1 MTDPGEVPAEQQFE
15 LQLAWPDDV
24 GAEAQPVNQVV
35 FAFDQNFHDMV
46 YMNLGHVPP
55 PLWVSLEVAQE
66 RAAELGNRLQVHPRG
81 SFVMS
86 RGRAEELWRALGMH
100 LGLLPRA

>member
-1 MTDPGEVPAEQQFE
+1 MTDSGEVQAEPPLE
-15 LQLAWPDDV
+15 LQLVWPEDV
-24 GAEAQPVNQVV
+24 GAVAQPVNQVV

-46 YMNLGHVPP
+46 YMNVGHVPP
-55 PLWVSLEVAQE
+55 PLWMSGDIAKE
-66 RAAELGNRLQVHPRG
+66 RAAEIGNRLVVQPRG

-86 RGRAEELWRALGMH
+86 RGRAEELWRALGIH